1 MNILI
6 LTTHLN
12 PGGVSRYTLNL
23 AKGLIKQEHK
33 VWVASSGG
41 SWVGKLGAS
50 GAWHKTIPINTKSIG
65 SLKIWFSFCALKKL
79 IKQSKIDVVHA
90 NSRVTQCLAS
100 IIYKF
105 LRVPYVSAFH
115 GFYKPGIFRKLFKF
129 SGALSIAVSKQVRRH
144 LIKDLEIDENIVQVV
159 YNGIEASE
167 FAPGASKKELRGFKA
182 DDYLVGILGRI
193 SQEKGHFLAL
203 EAIKQLL
210 TRYKNIYLLIAGEG
224 KLKQELKRAIDSSQ
238 LGQNVKLIPSNSDE
252 FLDTIDLLIAPS
264 IKEGFGYSIVE
275 AFAKR
280 VPVVAYSTG
289 GIAEIIRSRENGILF
304 YSYEAF
310 ALAGAIEEAMSD
322 SALRERMIEQAYR
335 DVFFFSLARM
345 VSETL
350 KVYREVVE

>member
-12 PGGVSRYTLNL
+12 PGGVSRYVLNL
-23 AKGLIKQEHK
+23 AKGLVREKHT

-41 SWVGKLGAS
+41 SWVGELEAS
-50 GAWHKTIPINTKSIG
+50 GARHKTIPIKTKSIC
-65 SLKIWFSFCALKKL
+65 SPKIWFSFLALKKMIGQANIDL
-79 IKQSKIDVVHA
+79 IHA
-90 NSRVTQCLAS
+90 NSRVTQCLGDL
-100 IIYKF
+100 IYKV
-105 LRVPYVSAFH
+105 LAVPYVAAFH

-129 SGALSIAVSKQVRRH
+129 SGTLAIAVSKQVKRH
-144 LIKDLEIDENIVQVV
+144 LINDLEIDENIIQVV
-159 YNGIEASE
+159 YNGIEASD
-167 FAPGASKKELRGFKA
+167 FAPGESKKEQRGFKA

-210 TRYKNIYLLIAGEG
+210 VKYKNIYLLISGEG
-224 KLKQELKRAIDSSQ
+224 KLGEELKRTIDSSQ
-238 LGQNVKLIPSNSDE
+238 LGQNVKLIPSSSGD

-304 YSYEAF
+304 YNYEAF
-310 ALAGAIEEAMSD
+310 ALAAAIEEAMSD
-322 SALRERMIEQAYR
+322 KDLCQRMIEQAYR
-335 DVFFFSLARM
+335 DVFFFSLERM
-345 VSETL
+345 VAETL